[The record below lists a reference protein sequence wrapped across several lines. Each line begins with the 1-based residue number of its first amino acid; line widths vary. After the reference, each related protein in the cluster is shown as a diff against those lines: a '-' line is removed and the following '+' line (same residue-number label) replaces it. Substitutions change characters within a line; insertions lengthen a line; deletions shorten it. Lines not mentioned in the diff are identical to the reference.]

1 MAPPGRIVGV
11 DLARGVALL
20 TMAATHL
27 LVVRNAADGSLTVVG
42 WLFAGRA
49 SALFAV
55 LAGVSM
61 ALVTGGTT
69 PVTGPVRRQARVAIA
84 VRAVLIALLGLALA
98 STRTPVIVILAYYG
112 LLFLCGL
119 PFLGLRSRALVWW
132 ATGWAVLSP
141 VVSALLRSVV
151 DPRTRGQVGFA
162 KLADDPL
169 RAVTELLL
177 TGTYPVLTWTTYL
190 LAGLAVG
197 RMALRETRTAVRLV
211 VTGVSLAAAAWGTSA
226 LLLALGAAPTLT
238 SPEDR
243 ARGATWLTL
252 LDSEAGGVLPPRSEA
267 LLLAVPH
274 SGTTF
279 DLVGTTGSAL
289 ACLGLCLLAVR
300 VPWLRVLSHPVAAA
314 GTMTLTLYTAHVL
327 VIAQDWGR
335 GDSAWFYVVHVAV
348 ALLVATVWLRFARRG
363 PMEEAVHRVSRTV
376 ARRVAPYDPRLLPA
390 ADAEADAV
398 PDGVSSTE
406 RGG

>member
-27 LVVRNAADGSLTVVG
+27 LVVRNAGDGSLTVVG

-61 ALVTGGTT
+61 ALVTGGTA
-69 PVTGPVRRQARVAIA
+69 PVTGPVLRQARVAFA
-84 VRAVLIALLGLALA
+84 VRAALIALLGLALA

-119 PFLGLRSRALVWW
+119 PFLGLQARALVRI
-132 ATGWAVLSP
+132 AIAWAVLSP

-151 DPRTRGQVGFA
+151 DPKTRGQVGFT

-169 RAVTELLL
+169 RALTELFL

-197 RMALRETRTAVRLV
+197 RMALRETRVAVRLV
-211 VTGVSLAAAAWGTSA
+211 VSGVVLAVGAWGSSA
-226 LLLALGAAPTLT
+226 LLLALGAAPTLL
-238 SPEDR
+238 SPENR
-243 ARGATWLTL
+243 ARGESWLTL
-252 LDSEAGGVLPPRSEA
+252 LDTEAAGVLPPGFET

-300 VPWLRVLSHPVAAA
+300 VRWLRILSHPVAAA

-335 GDSAWFYVVHVAV
+335 GDSPWFYVAHVAV
-348 ALLVATVWLRFARRG
+348 ALLVATLWLRFARRG
-363 PMEEAVHRVSRTV
+363 PMEEAVHRVSRAV
-376 ARRVAPYDPRLLPA
+376 ARRVAPYDPQVRSLGEP
-390 ADAEADAV
+390 V
-398 PDGVSSTE
+398 PDGLTD
-406 RGG
+406 RAG

>member
-1 MAPPGRIVGV
+1 
-11 DLARGVALL
+11 
-20 TMAATHL
+20 
-27 LVVRNAADGSLTVVG
+27 
-42 WLFAGRA
+42 
-49 SALFAV
+49 
-55 LAGVSM
+55 M

-69 PVTGPVRRQARVAIA
+69 PVTGPVRGQARVAIA

-151 DPRTRGQVGFA
+151 DPRTKGQVGFA

-211 VTGVSLAAAAWGTSA
+211 VTGVALAAGAWGTSA
-226 LLLALGAAPTLT
+226 LLLALGAAPTLL